1 MTANDGSLTRRDFLG
16 RVGAGAAVAGAA
28 ALGWP
33 RAAFSAA
40 PAIPRPPNFIVLFT
54 DDQGYQDLGCFG
66 SPDIKTPCIDRMA
79 AEGMKFTDFY
89 VASPVCTPSR
99 SALMTGCYPKRV
111 GLHQGVLF
119 PGAQKGLAL
128 EEITL
133 AEMLKS
139 RGYATICIGKWHLG
153 DDPKFLPTRQ
163 GFDSY
168 FGIPYSN
175 DMSITRDGKRGPPL
189 MRNEKIVEHPAD
201 QATLTERYT
210 EEALTF
216 IKANKDRPFFLYLPH
231 TMPHLPLAVSDRF
244 KGKSAGGMYGDV
256 IETIDW
262 GTGQILDTV
271 RGLGLERDTIV
282 IFTSDN
288 GPWLSRKND
297 HNVGSALPLRNG
309 KGTTYEGGMRE
320 PCVMW
325 APGRIP
331 AGAVC
336 KELAATMDLFP
347 TFAAMA
353 GGAVPPDRVIDG
365 RDIGPLMRGAPGAKT
380 PHDAYYYY
388 SSGGRLEA
396 VRSGNWKLRVTRPRA
411 PRPKRG
417 QPPPPP
423 APPAADTVELYD
435 LAADIGEAAS
445 VADKHPD
452 VVTRLRKMME
462 AFDAELEKTSRP
474 VGAV

>member
-1 MTANDGSLTRRDFLG
+1 MPQTTPLNRREFLR
-16 RVGAGAAVAGAA
+16 RVGVAGAA
-28 ALGWP
+28 GVAA
-33 RAAFSAA
+33 AAFPRGLFAA
-40 PAIPRPPNFIVLFT
+40 ARPARPPNFIVLFT

-119 PGAQKGLAL
+119 PNAQKGLNPD
-128 EEITL
+128 EITL
-133 AEMLKS
+133 AEMLKA
-139 RGYATICIGKWHLG
+139 RGYATMCIGKWHLG
-153 DDPKFLPTRQ
+153 DNPKFLPTQQ

-189 MRNEKIVEHPAD
+189 MRNDQIVEHPAD

-210 EEALTF
+210 EEAVQF

-231 TMPHLPLAVSDRF
+231 TMPHLPLAVSERF

-262 GTGQILDTV
+262 GTGRILDTV
-271 RGLGLERDTIV
+271 RTLGLQNDTIA

-325 APGRIP
+325 GPGRIP
-331 AGAVC
+331 AGTVC
-336 KELAATMDLFP
+336 RELAATMDLFP

-353 GGAVPPDRVIDG
+353 GGTVPTDRVIDG
-365 RDIGPLMRGAPGAKT
+365 RDIGPLMRGEAGAKT

-396 VRSGNWKLRVTRPRA
+396 VRAGNWKLHITRPA
-411 PRPKRG
+411 PPRPKKG
-417 QPPPPP
+417 QPAPPP
-423 APPAADTVELYD
+423 APPAAETVELYD

-452 VVTRLRKMME
+452 VVQRLKGMME
-462 AFDAELEKTSRP
+462 TFDAELEKTARP
-474 VGAV
+474 VGTV